1 MVSSGDRRSLVLP
14 AILLAL
20 SIGSSMCGSPAAPST
35 PASPSPS
42 NPATSTVLVLTGT
55 TVLTSTGQTSQLSVK
70 NADGTA
76 YSGAVAWQTSA
87 ASVVSV
93 SGTGLVTAAG
103 IGSATVTATS
113 GVHSGAAQVYVLAS
127 PQGPATTITA
137 CQAITAPGSYVL
149 GSDLGGTATCLNVG
163 PAAAVQIDCRG
174 HLVGGLAVMDVNT
187 VSIANCTVANVADV
201 ERVTNVTI
209 TNCTLAQGIF
219 LRNGTSVTIANSTIT
234 APQQFVDVINGVGVD
249 LLQDVI
255 HVTSASFG
263 VSFSNGSNNRVRQS
277 TITGGYTGGG
287 ALVGPDDGILLEG
300 EDGDTITGNTLS
312 GFYDTGVEGVGTVH
326 DTVISGNTMS
336 TIGTAGIG
344 AYWCTDWVN
353 NTLQGN
359 SVSGAP
365 RLAKIL
371 YNVGDAC
378 GSATPTASLVG
389 TQFIGNHFAQPTTGI
404 ETLVPGAPAARL
416 WVVAPGAASGNVLQ
430 NNDFGANDGPSLT
443 PLSAFVDAGG
453 NICGPLNAGVSNF
466 PCSGTASRAA
476 RGRRR

>member
-1 MVSSGDRRSLVLP
+1 MICSGDRRHLVLP

-20 SIGSSMCGSPAAPST
+20 SIASSRCGSPAAPST
-35 PASPSPS
+35 SASPTPS
-42 NPATSTVLVLTGT
+42 NPGTSTVLALTGT
-55 TVLTSTGQTSQLSVK
+55 TVMTSVGQTSQLSVK

-76 YSGAVAWQTSA
+76 YVGAVTWQTSA

-103 IGSATVTATS
+103 VGSATVTATS
-113 GVHSGAAQVYVLAS
+113 GVHSGTAQVYVLAS
-127 PQGPATTITA
+127 TPGPTTTITT

-163 PAAAVQIDCRG
+163 PAAGVQIDCRG
-174 HLVGGLAVMDVNT
+174 HMVGGLAVLDVNT
-187 VSIANCTVANVADV
+187 VSVANCTVATVLDV
-201 ERVTNVTI
+201 ERVTAVTI

-219 LRNGTSVTIANSTIT
+219 LHNGTGVTIANSTIT
-234 APQQFVDVINGVGVD
+234 APQQLVSVSSSVGVD
-249 LLQDVI
+249 LVQDVI
-255 HVTSASFG
+255 HVTTAPFG
-263 VSFSNGSNNRVRQS
+263 VWFSNGSNNRVRQS

-300 EDGDTITGNTLS
+300 EEGDTITGNTVI

-326 DTVISGNTMS
+326 DTVISSNTIS

-359 SVSGAP
+359 RVSGAP

-371 YNVGDAC
+371 YNVGSAC
-378 GSATPTASLVG
+378 GSATPAASLVG
-389 TQFIGNHFAQPTTGI
+389 TQFVGNHFDQPTTGV

-443 PLSAFVDAGG
+443 PLSAFIDAGG
-453 NICGPLNAGVSNF
+453 NVCGPLNAGVSNF
-466 PCSGTASRAA
+466 PCTGAASRLA